1 MANYTKADFMT
12 ASQIAKKFDLGTEEV
27 VNLMRSHI
35 GRNIPNDPQHPI
47 LVRNKTSHSR
57 TSNILLHPLGR
68 EEFEKIIKDYIA
80 KKATK

>member
-12 ASQIAKKFDLGTEEV
+12 ASQIAKTFDLGTEEV
-27 VNLMRSHI
+27 IKLMRLHI

-47 LVRNKTSHSR
+47 LVRNKTSHNR
-57 TSNILLHPLGR
+57 TSNILVHPLGR